1 MDIQFLPKMGAQL
14 AAARKKRFPNDDME
28 TFAKR
33 LRVARSTYQR
43 MEKGDLSVSM
53 ARYYK
58 AASLLEQAALFEQ
71 LFALSDK
78 EEGWLTDV

>member
-1 MDIQFLPKMGAQL
+1 MESQFLPKLGAQL
-14 AAARKKRFPNDDME
+14 AAARKKRFPKDDLE
-28 TFAKR
+28 TFARR

-58 AASLLEQAALFEQ
+58 AAALLELDASFEQ
-71 LFALSDK
+71 LFALPEQEK
-78 EEGWLTDV
+78 GWLSDV

>member
-1 MDIQFLPKMGAQL
+1 MESQFFPKMGAQL
-14 AAARKKRFPNDDME
+14 AAARKKRFPNDDLE
-28 TFAKR
+28 TFARR

-58 AASLLEQAALFEQ
+58 AAVLLELEAPFEQ
-71 LFALSDK
+71 LFNLPEQ
-78 EEGWLTDV
+78 EEGWLSDV